1 MLARAVAAN
10 PNSAELLYD
19 YAMVA
24 EKVERFDVLE
34 TSLRKVIQLKP
45 DHAHAHNAL
54 GYTLADRNQR
64 LPEAYALIEQALKLS
79 PEDPFILDSMG
90 WVLYRMNQ
98 NEAALTFLKRA
109 HEIRSDAE
117 ISAHYGEVLWV
128 AGRQDEARK
137 VWSGALKQSPANE
150 LLLATVKKFSP

>member
-1 MLARAVAAN
+1 MC
-10 PNSAELLYD
+10 SSD
-19 YAMVA
+19 
-24 EKVERFDVLE
+24 LE

>member
-1 MLARAVAAN
+1 M
-10 PNSAELLYD
+10 
-19 YAMVA
+19 
-24 EKVERFDVLE
+24 
-34 TSLRKVIQLKP
+34 
-45 DHAHAHNAL
+45 
-54 GYTLADRNQR
+54 
-64 LPEAYALIEQALKLS
+64 IEQALKLS